1 LTLGICARRAACWT
15 EPAGGRGLGERL
27 TARFPVHL
35 FQNGDFRCCGTLE
48 ERPACEIEEDP
59 GGASRLG
66 GEKMLQQNTIAQF
79 PDRLAGRWYHR
90 TINPTP
96 APEVGAAE
104 IG

>member
-1 LTLGICARRAACWT
+1 
-15 EPAGGRGLGERL
+15 
-27 TARFPVHL
+27 
-35 FQNGDFRCCGTLE
+35 
-48 ERPACEIEEDP
+48 
-59 GGASRLG
+59 
-66 GEKMLQQNTIAQF
+66 MLQQNTIAQF